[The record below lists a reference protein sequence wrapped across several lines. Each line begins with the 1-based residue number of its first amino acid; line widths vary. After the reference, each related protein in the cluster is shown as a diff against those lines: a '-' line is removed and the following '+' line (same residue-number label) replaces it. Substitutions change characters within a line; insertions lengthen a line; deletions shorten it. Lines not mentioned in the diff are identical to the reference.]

1 MYSISLVIY
10 ICYDDFFQI
19 PQPEELCV
27 QGRKVAV
34 SPHTSRCGHTY
45 CGELIEILKRDNV
58 KSFQCAGKD
67 EDSPDSR
74 CPETIVISD
83 ILSDRALDKIIN
95 RNIVKCF
102 NASRGCSHTCM
113 LRQLQKHIANECD
126 YANTNCP
133 NCNREFERRFLL
145 EHQATCRS
153 KAREPGDGASTSREE
168 IASTSNSAT
177 AQLTPGLHMALMY
190 QVLSGIR
197 DTTNFSAATL
207 DRAMTQHSRYLT
219 GKYICFKFTR
229 IEISLKAAKQ

>member
-1 MYSISLVIY
+1 MYSITLHRLY
-10 ICYDDFFQI
+10 ISVMFFFQM

-27 QGRKVAV
+27 HGRKVAV

-45 CGELIEILKRDNV
+45 CGELVEILKRDNI

-67 EDSPDSR
+67 EDLLDNR

-83 ILSDRALDKIIN
+83 MLLDTALDKIIN
-95 RNIVKCF
+95 RKIVKCL
-102 NASRGCSHTCM
+102 NAIRGCNFTCK
-113 LRQLQKHIANECD
+113 LRQLQKHIANACK

-168 IASTSNSAT
+168 IASTSAT
-177 AQLTPGLHMALMY
+177 SQPTTGLHIAFMY
-190 QVLSGIR
+190 QMLSSIR
-197 DTTNFSAATL
+197 DATNFSVATL
-207 DRAMTQHSRYLT
+207 DRAMTQHSQSLT
-219 GKYICFKFTR
+219 SMYNKNK
-229 IEISLKAAKQ
+229 L